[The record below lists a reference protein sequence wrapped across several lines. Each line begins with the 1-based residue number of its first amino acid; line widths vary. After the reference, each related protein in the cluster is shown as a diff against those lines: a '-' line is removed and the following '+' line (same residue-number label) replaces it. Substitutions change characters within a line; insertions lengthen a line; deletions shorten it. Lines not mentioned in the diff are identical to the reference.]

1 MKKYK
6 RILVGLDNK
15 STDVNLLEYVSAM
28 IDYLG
33 IQKIFFIHI
42 SRRSKFYSNPE
53 LHYANLLFPG
63 NKKNRAIM
71 TSKLQQAF
79 KDFHDL
85 DYSIIIKDG
94 NPELEIPRILKEQD
108 IDLLVLGRK
117 PRPGMTHLLRQLAD
131 TAKCSVLIVPKRS
144 RNLKNEDLKPI
155 NFFSSPRQA
164 INMAYYYKRLGSRKN
179 SLLHSSSTYY
189 SSQLNRHQ
197 SLEGHS
203 EHKDQNI
210 VSSSHIIMPEDL
222 IANCAI
228 ILAKQENLARKIF
241 DYSLSKGANLIMFGY
256 RGSNQLAS
264 FLFGSIAMK
273 LAEISYRFPILIDK
287 KSQMK
292 NDTLEAFISL

>member
-1 MKKYK
+1 M
-6 RILVGLDNK
+6 VGLDNK
-15 STDVNLLEYVSAM
+15 STDVNLLEYVVSM

-53 LHYANLLFPG
+53 LHYSNLLFPG
-63 NKKNRAIM
+63 NRKNRAIM
-71 TSKLQQAF
+71 ASKLQEAC

-85 DYSIIIKDG
+85 NYDIIIKDG
-94 NPELEIPRILKEQD
+94 NPELEIPRIIKEQD

-117 PRPGMTHLLRQLAD
+117 PRPGMTHLLRQLTD
-131 TAKCSVLIVPKRS
+131 TAKCSVLIVPKRI
-144 RNLKNEDLKPI
+144 RNLKNVALKPI

-164 INMAYYYKRLGSRKN
+164 INMAYYYKRLGSRKK
-179 SLLHSSSTYY
+179 SLSHSSSTDY
-189 SSQLNRHQ
+189 SSQINKHQ
-197 SLEGHS
+197 SFERHLENN
-203 EHKDQNI
+203 EHKAVKGSQFM
-210 VSSSHIIMPEDL
+210 MPEDL

-241 DYSLSKGANLIMFGY
+241 DYSLSNGANLIMFGF

-264 FLFGSIAMK
+264 FLFGSLAIK

-292 NDTLEAFISL
+292 NDTLEALISL